1 MITVERLLVE
11 EYDELLSVEEGYRP
25 DPEKS
30 ITVVAKQDGVI
41 IGRMMLINLAHVE
54 AAWVNE
60 RFRSGSLL
68 ERMTR
73 EIEKEAQKVGIKTV
87 FVYSETHEMDN
98 YIERLGYD
106 RSPLRV
112 FRKDL

>member
-1 MITVERLLVE
+1 MITVERLPAE
-11 EYDELLSVEEGYRP
+11 EYNELLHVEEGFKP

-30 ITVVAKQDGVI
+30 ITVVAKSEGVI

-60 RFRSGSLL
+60 RFRSSLVL

-73 EIEKEAQKVGIKTV
+73 EIEKQAHAVGVKTV
-87 FVYSETHEMDN
+87 FVYSETHEMDG
-98 YIERLGYD
+98 YIERLGYN

>member
-1 MITVERLLVE
+1 MITVQRLPAE
-11 EYDELLSVEEGYRP
+11 EYDELLSVEEGFRP

-30 ITVVAKQDGVI
+30 VTVVAKENGVI
-41 IGRMMLINLAHVE
+41 IGRLMLINLVHVE
-54 AAWVNE
+54 AVWINE

-73 EIEKEAQKVGIKTV
+73 ELEKQARELGVKTML
-87 FVYSETHEMDN
+87 VYSETHEMDS
-98 YIERLGYD
+98 YIERLGYE

-112 FRKDL
+112 FRKEL